1 MNERDVIEYLRTRFT
16 KPPYLQNWLDDDCE
30 IIDLGDKALL
40 VSVDTSSEKA
50 DFPTETPPEEIGYFS
65 TALSLS
71 DMAACGGDPLGV
83 LVSCSIPPYFADK
96 VAAMYEGVGQAVAD
110 AGTFLLGGDTNSAG
124 ELSLAVVSIGLAKP
138 ESVLRRHRA
147 KAGDLVAVTGVL
159 DRFNYLFYQY
169 QEGTLTEEAFQKLL
183 RQPAPIRA
191 GKILS
196 QLQGVTSCID
206 LPDGLIKAL
215 NDNAPPEL
223 GFLIHDNDIPIENLQ
238 RIKNQAK
245 YISASDPAGDIELL
259 FTASPAQKKRIGE
272 QFQNAGLPLYW
283 IGNVINKPGIQIEM
297 ADGVVVVPS
306 IKGFIHKL
314 DGYKLFE

>member
-1 MNERDVIEYLRTRFT
+1 MNERDVIGYLRNHFT
-16 KPPYLQNWLDDDCE
+16 KPQHLQNWMDDDCE
-30 IIDLGDKALL
+30 IINLGDKALL

-50 DFPTETPPEEIGYFS
+50 DFPAETPPEVIGYFS

-71 DMAACGGDPLGV
+71 DVAACGGEPLGV
-83 LVSCSIPPYFADK
+83 LVSCSIPPYFSDK
-96 VAAMYEGVGQAVAD
+96 VTAIYEGIGQAVAD

-124 ELSLAVVSIGLAKP
+124 ELSLAVVSIGLTKP

-147 KAGDLVAVTGVL
+147 NAGDIIAVTGVL

-169 QEGTLTEEAFQKLL
+169 QEGTLTEEVFQKLL
-183 RQPAPIRA
+183 RQPAPVRA

-215 NDNAPPEL
+215 NDNAPPGL
-223 GFLIHDNDIPIENLQ
+223 GFLIYDNDIPIENLQ
-238 RIKNQAK
+238 RVKSQIR

-259 FTASPAQKKRIGE
+259 FTASPAQKNRIEE
-272 QFQNAGLPLYW
+272 QFKNAGLPLYW
-283 IGNVINKPGIQIEM
+283 IGNVIDKPGVQIEM
-297 ADGVVVVPS
+297 ADGAIVAPG
-306 IKGFIHKL
+306 IQGFIHKL